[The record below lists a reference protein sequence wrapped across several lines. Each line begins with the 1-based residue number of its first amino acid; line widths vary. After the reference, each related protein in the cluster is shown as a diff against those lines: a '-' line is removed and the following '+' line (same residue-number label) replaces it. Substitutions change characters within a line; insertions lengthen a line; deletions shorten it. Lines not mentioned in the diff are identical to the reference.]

1 MTQTQVRIW
10 RQSDEDGA
18 CLTNCLWN
26 KTVAFLNGIFS
37 MLNIDPD
44 TVALGQAGVKQELAE
59 AFFTIVRPA
68 ATAAQR

>member
-1 MTQTQVRIW
+1 
-10 RQSDEDGA
+10 
-18 CLTNCLWN
+18 
-26 KTVAFLNGIFS
+26 